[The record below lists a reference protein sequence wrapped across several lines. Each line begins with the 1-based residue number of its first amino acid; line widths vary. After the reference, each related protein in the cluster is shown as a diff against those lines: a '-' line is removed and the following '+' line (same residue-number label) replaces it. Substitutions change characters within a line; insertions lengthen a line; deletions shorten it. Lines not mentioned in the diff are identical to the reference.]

1 MLQQYLLPKLQHFF
15 NILEQNGFSKEKIQ
29 TAYQKNKFSAVKIS
43 TADLKAYQQQAFIA
57 NAKGV
62 TIQSLKDECKNRG
75 LKMTGSKI
83 QLQARLQGLPEPKKG
98 KKCKLPQVTKGKIID
113 KIRSTVA
120 KIGIVRHE
128 NGEDYWHP
136 ETGLIF
142 DPQSGMAIASFRHGK
157 KHNLNADDV
166 QKCLLYNIPY
176 GIPRNL
182 DEGMNRI
189 VDEKLANVLT
199 QEDFHPHAEDEEE
212 GDEDEEEGDEE
223 EF

>member
-1 MLQQYLLPKLQHFF
+1 MLQQYLLPKLQQFF
-15 NILEQNGFSKEKIQ
+15 NILEYNGFSKEKIRD
-29 TAYQKNKFSAVKIS
+29 AYQKSKIASVKVS
-43 TADLKAYQQQAFIA
+43 NADVKAYQQQALIA
-57 NAKGV
+57 NAKGI

-75 LKMTGSKI
+75 LKTTGNKI
-83 QLQARLQGLPEPKKG
+83 QLQARLQGLPEPKKS
-98 KKCKLPQVTKGKIID
+98 KKFKFPQVTRGKIID

-182 DEGMNRI
+182 DEGMNLI
-189 VDEKLANVLT
+189 LDEKLADVLT
-199 QEDFHPHAEDEEE
+199 KEDFHPQDEEEE
-212 GDEDEEEGDEE
+212 GDDEEEEGDEE
-223 EF
+223 EEF